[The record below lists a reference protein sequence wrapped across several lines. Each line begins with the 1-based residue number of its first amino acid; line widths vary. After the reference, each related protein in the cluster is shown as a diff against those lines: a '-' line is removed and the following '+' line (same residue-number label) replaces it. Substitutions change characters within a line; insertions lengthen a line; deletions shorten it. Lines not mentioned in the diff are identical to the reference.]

1 MNAAEATAVMTAVA
15 SIITGWIGQN
25 IGKKEINTPQIKE
38 IRELQLKNL
47 YVPLE
52 KCLNYKKV
60 ENQDDILSEVETIL
74 LQNLELVPHE
84 IMDCFQAVKKSKEKD
99 FLIEVL

>member
-25 IGKKEINTPQIKE
+25 IGKKEINTPKIKE
-38 IRELQLKNL
+38 IRELQLKNN

-52 KCLNYKKV
+52 KSLNYKKV
-60 ENQDDILSEVETIL
+60 DIQDDILSEVETIL
-74 LQNLELVPHE
+74 LQNL
-84 IMDCFQAVKKSKEKD
+84 
-99 FLIEVL
+99 